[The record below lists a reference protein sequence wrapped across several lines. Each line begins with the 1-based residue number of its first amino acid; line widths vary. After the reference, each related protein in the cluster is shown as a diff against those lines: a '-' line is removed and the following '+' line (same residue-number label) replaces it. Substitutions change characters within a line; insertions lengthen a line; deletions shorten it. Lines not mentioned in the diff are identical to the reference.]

1 MTANEVGFVDNI
13 MKMDNYIKEIQNIV
27 KENFDVD
34 SKYDS
39 ETNTLS
45 INECDNNKISKAKEY
60 ILSKINED
68 LITIK

>member
-13 MKMDNYIKEIQNIV
+13 MKMDNYIKEIQDTV

-45 INECDNNKISKAKEY
+45 INECDNKKISKAKEY